1 MWATINNRKSV
12 WRYWPRW
19 LACVLTVLACNGLA
33 ESQEPRPANSIEDTQ
48 QTTSHPLRFFQ
59 QDRTANGTHGNGD
72 QQAAKSD
79 KQVSLATL
87 PIQQPSLNSQSNN
100 RDLADRSAKSTTRA
114 MTTILSALAIV
125 LGAFFLVVWLT
136 RSTNQRRWSPLPKE
150 AVQLL
155 GRAPLAGRQWMQL
168 IRVGNKLV
176 MVSVNGNQVDTITEI
191 TDPEE
196 VEQIVA
202 LCHRN
207 RSSNIRQ
214 TFQQVL
220 DQHRQRSS
228 PDTAPLATKH
238 DHSYFTSTG

>member
-1 MWATINNRKSV
+1 MWVTINNQGSV

-19 LACVLTVLACNGLA
+19 LACLLTVVACESLA
-33 ESQEPRPANSIEDTQ
+33 ESQEPRQANSISHTQ
-48 QTTSHPLRFFQ
+48 QTGTHPLRFFQ
-59 QDRTANGTHGNGD
+59 QDRTANHSHKNGEPET
-72 QQAAKSD
+72 AKSG
-79 KQVSLATL
+79 KQASLATL
-87 PIQQPSLNSQSNN
+87 PIQQPSLNGQSNN

-125 LGAFFLVVWLT
+125 LGVFFLVVWLT

-202 LCHRN
+202 LCHKN
-207 RSSNIRQ
+207 HSSHFRQ

-228 PDTAPLATKH
+228 PDTSLGSTEH

>member
-19 LACVLTVLACNGLA
+19 LICVLTVLACNGLA
-33 ESQEPRPANSIEDTQ
+33 ESQEPRQANPIGHTQ

-59 QDRTANGTHGNGD
+59 QDKTANRTHGNGD

-79 KQVSLATL
+79 KQASLATL

-228 PDTAPLATKH
+228 PDTVPLATKH